1 MCIKQVPSWD
11 FDIVTHSGL
20 FVPGRINTFSRMAG
34 NIYGVAEL
42 SASPYYSLTLDTG
55 TPEEPYV
62 LPLTL
67 IDSAKY
73 ICKWIIVVG
82 KRIRIHQLLI
92 VCEQY
97 VTFVWSLYFIVC
109 TLRVKCIFY

>member
-1 MCIKQVPSWD
+1 
-11 FDIVTHSGL
+11 
-20 FVPGRINTFSRMAG
+20 MAG
-34 NIYGVAEL
+34 NIYGFVEL

-55 TPEEPYV
+55 TPREPFV

-73 ICKWIIVVG
+73 ISQWITVVG

-97 VTFVWSLYFIVC
+97 VSFVWSPYFIVC
-109 TLRVKCIFY
+109 TLLVKYILQKSKVYLHYLEKYVQLKTFKFRMK